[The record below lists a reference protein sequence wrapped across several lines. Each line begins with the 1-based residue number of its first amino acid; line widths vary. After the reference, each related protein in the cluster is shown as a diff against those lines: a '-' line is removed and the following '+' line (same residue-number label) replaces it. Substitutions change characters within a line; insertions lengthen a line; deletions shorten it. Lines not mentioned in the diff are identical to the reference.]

1 MNRTTL
7 TVLLAGL
14 AVLAAGCSKK
24 EVDKPI
30 EKIVN
35 ITTTAVIKK
44 DLPITESAVGSTTS
58 LSAAQALDPTQVQR
72 GTFTIRLPVEYQ
84 PPLQSDWLEE

>member
-1 MNRTTL
+1 MNRITL

-30 EKIVN
+30 EKVVN
-35 ITTTAVIKK
+35 ITTAVA
-44 DLPITESAVGSTTS
+44 T
-58 LSAAQALDPTQVQR
+58 
-72 GTFTIRLPVEYQ
+72 
-84 PPLQSDWLEE
+84 